1 MRIPSW
7 PLTHSSLLFVH
18 INKPGWIM
26 CVLVGLPEGT
36 FTKAPAREKSTTKIQ
51 QLNSLYFYSSF
62 TLKI

>member
-1 MRIPSW
+1 
-7 PLTHSSLLFVH
+7 
-18 INKPGWIM
+18 M